1 MHCRHVFALNVG
13 TCTGFLCVQFQVL
26 KVTKFYQI
34 FQYMLRMNDPNW
46 QPPPSALVSLSADNF
61 TKYEFNSIL
70 ISMNST
76 YLGPLGS

>member
-1 MHCRHVFALNVG
+1 
-13 TCTGFLCVQFQVL
+13 
-26 KVTKFYQI
+26 
-34 FQYMLRMNDPNW
+34 MLRMNDPNW